1 MPGHLGIAILRVG
14 ITDVREFLPVHGFHT
29 SLADGGVFVFIGR
42 ILNELH
48 VNHAEVFLMG
58 HIQQSSVKHKVLVV
72 DLFDEIVIQPGPP
85 SFQVTDALLVS
96 FRDGIHD
103 GHDMLAL
110 EGGIA
115 FDPPGEIPAVAEIFR
130 FVVEAYLVTDLSLL
144 GLDVKPRGI
153 LEMEDFQVL

>member
-1 MPGHLGIAILRVG
+1 MPGHLGIAVLGVG
-14 ITDVREFLPVHGFHT
+14 VPDVREFLPVHGFHT

-48 VNHAEVFLMG
+48 VNHAEILLVG
-58 HIQQSSVKHKVLVV
+58 HIQQSRIEHKVLVV
-72 DLFDEIVIQPGPP
+72 DLLDEAVVQPGPP

-103 GHDMLAL
+103 GHDVLAL

-115 FDPPGEIPAVAEIFR
+115 FDPPGEIPAVAEVVR
-130 FVVEAYLVTDLSLL
+130 FVVVADLVADLPLL

-153 LEMEDFQVL
+153 LEVEDFQVL